1 MKTHTLKT
9 LPVYFDAVERGDKTF
24 ELRNNDRDFQTGD
37 TLILEEFDPNAKP
50 PAEPFDYTKPPQ
62 PFPCPPSIGI
72 YTGRK
77 LKATVSYV
85 LHDTWCKF
93 GLERGFVVLG
103 LADVAVL
110 HTAPAAVN
118 STTLTNA

>member
-37 TLILEEFDPNAKP
+37 TLILEEFDPNAMP

-62 PFPCPPSIGI
+62 LPSAPGM
-72 YTGRK
+72 YSGRK
-77 LKATVSYV
+77 LRAVVSYV

-103 LADVAVL
+103 LAGVEPNVK
-110 HTAPAAVN
+110 AP
-118 STTLTNA
+118 SISDLP